1 MRMISLPDISRIYDG
16 ISDVNFYFLFVY
28 LDNINAQKNF
38 ELVCDYMK
46 KHCDLK
52 KKIFIFGVLKEEF
65 SLKNISKENIQ
76 KICDLML
83 FNYMYYE
90 ISMANREEAEN
101 EEYEKLKNSKFKQQK
116 LPGWR
121 PVPTITSTT
130 IIFFCFGAVFI
141 VLGIIILVF
150 SNKIEEVSYRYD
162 NDEKC
167 KNQPQCTITLNI
179 KNKMERNIMIY
190 YQLNGFYQNHRR
202 YVKSKSDEQLNG
214 KVFSVEEMRNSQDC
228 DPAVTNAEMNKTKS
242 CDPSVNLDPKEIAI
256 PCGLIAKSYF
266 NDKFTNW
273 KINGESFSPDEKDI
287 AWKADKELKYKNIDL
302 KKQWIDMTDEHFI
315 VWMRPAGLPNFRKLW
330 GRIKDRDLEEN
341 SKVEVTIENNFDVS
355 AFNGKKFLIL
365 STVNAFGGKN
375 SFLGISYIVLGGIS
389 IILAVVFIIGYN
401 LHSKKNK

>member
-1 MRMISLPDISRIYDG
+1 
-16 ISDVNFYFLFVY
+16 
-28 LDNINAQKNF
+28 
-38 ELVCDYMK
+38 
-46 KHCDLK
+46 
-52 KKIFIFGVLKEEF
+52 
-65 SLKNISKENIQ
+65 
-76 KICDLML
+76 
-83 FNYMYYE
+83 
-90 ISMANREEAEN
+90 MANREEAEN

-214 KVFSVEEMRNSQDC
+214 KMFSVEEMRNSQDC

>member
-1 MRMISLPDISRIYDG
+1 
-16 ISDVNFYFLFVY
+16 
-28 LDNINAQKNF
+28 
-38 ELVCDYMK
+38 
-46 KHCDLK
+46 
-52 KKIFIFGVLKEEF
+52 
-65 SLKNISKENIQ
+65 
-76 KICDLML
+76 
-83 FNYMYYE
+83 
-90 ISMANREEAEN
+90 MANREEAEN

-242 CDPSVNLDPKEIAI
+242 CDPAVNLDPKEIAI

-375 SFLGISYIVLGGIS
+375 SFLGISYIVLRM
-389 IILAVVFIIGYN
+389 
-401 LHSKKNK
+401 